1 MQSGSVGVTFLSRD
15 ILIGVFLVL
24 VVLIDSV
31 DEIEANDLMPSTAS
45 TYSLLNLTFERV
57 TSD

>member
-45 TYSLLNLTFERV
+45 TYFLLNLTFERV